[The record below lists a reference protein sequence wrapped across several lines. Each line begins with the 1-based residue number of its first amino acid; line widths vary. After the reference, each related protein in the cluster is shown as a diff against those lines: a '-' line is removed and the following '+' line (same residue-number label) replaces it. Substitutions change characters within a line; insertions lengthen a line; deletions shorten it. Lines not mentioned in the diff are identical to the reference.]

1 MEKDIK
7 LQALSATAQA
17 YFDRGV
23 YVQYDQLFLNR
34 SGSVREERRQK
45 GMPPEYATRGNTLHL
60 DCSSFVYS
68 VYYQTFGIELEAD
81 QTAELID
88 LENIRVFYHVNTY
101 EETKEERDAIHKA
114 FMDEL
119 RPGDAV
125 ICRHQG
131 EKNGHIM
138 LHIGEGK
145 LLHCTY
151 RAAQGGGDYSYKTG
165 VDHRE
170 PYGGIEEA
178 HIDNFFKENPDGTP
192 AWGSY
197 FSRKETRFAILRPY
211 SEDTPVLPSA
221 AARVNGLQHIVVE
234 KTCSVPAGK
243 NVMCGD
249 EIEYFVEITNR
260 DTVAREVSVTDAAPE
275 GTELVRG
282 CTSKKML
289 LAPYEK
295 RSFSFTVKVTCSDR
309 ALICADKCVVNG
321 FNVHPLLTMVGK
333 HLTCEQKQAIVAAAE
348 KAECESKW
356 AGIKAI
362 YEEALGI
369 KLPCA
374 DTKELLNEMLCESV
388 VDTQVVIPDRET
400 GIRAMMVPNLYGG
413 KNMQTNKAYAP
424 VRTRE
429 LRANDLETGD
439 ILVYSKDGTSKC
451 AQIWLCLGEGRFMSA
466 IGYAEGAD
474 AQTLI
479 ELPLSQ
485 HSFFVLRPALA
496 L

>member
-7 LQALSATAQA
+7 LQALSATARA

-45 GMPPEYATRGNTLHL
+45 GMPPEYGNRQNTLHL

-101 EETKEERDAIHKA
+101 EETKEQRDAIKKA
-114 FMDEL
+114 FLDEL

-138 LHIGEGK
+138 LHVGDGQ

-151 RAAQGGGDYSYKTG
+151 RSIQGGGDYSYVTG
-165 VDHRE
+165 VDKRE

-178 HIDNFFKENPDGTP
+178 HIEDFFKENPDGTP

-211 SEDTPVLPSA
+211 GEDTPVLPSA
-221 AARVNGLQHIVVE
+221 IARVKGMQNLVAE
-234 KTCSVPAGK
+234 KTCSVSAGK
-243 NVMCGD
+243 NVQKND
-249 EIEYFVEITNR
+249 EIEYFVEVFNK
-260 DTVAREVSVTDAAPE
+260 DTVVREVSVCDSIPE

-282 CTSKKML
+282 KTESKML
-289 LAPYEK
+289 LAPYQK
-295 RSFSFTVKVTCSDR
+295 GSFSYTVKVTDDSRDM
-309 ALICADKCVVNG
+309 IVADKCVING
-321 FNVHPLLTMVGK
+321 FTLCPLNTLVGK
-333 HLTCEQKQAIVAAAE
+333 HLSCEQKQAIEAADAE
-348 KAECESKW
+348 CDCESKW
-356 AGIKAI
+356 LYIKEI
-362 YEEALGI
+362 YKTALGAS
-369 KLPCA
+369 LPC
-374 DTKELLNEMLCESV
+374 DSVKELMAQMMCESEI
-388 VDTQVVIPDRET
+388 DTQVVIPDRSGVRT
-400 GIRAMMVPNLYGG
+400 MLIPNLYGG
-413 KNMQTNKAYAP
+413 KNMQTNRAFAP

-429 LRANDLETGD
+429 VRACDLEAGD
-439 ILVYSKDGTSKC
+439 VVVYSEDGTSKT
-451 AQIWLCLGEGRFMSA
+451 AQAWLCTGEGKFASCTGR
-466 IGYAEGAD
+466 AD
-474 AQTLI
+474 GVKAQVLV
-479 ELPLSQ
+479 ESLLSK
-485 HSFFVLRPALA
+485 HSFFVLRPAQIL
-496 L
+496 